1 MEALKVLSQGLKGEF
16 WDPGFDQNM
25 VQDLEKW
32 KIIILTENRIWCV
45 IFLPKKLY
53 ILAANGKS
61 NRRTFSGVSYEA
73 NYRMTLVMIIET
85 VK

>member
-1 MEALKVLSQGLKGEF
+1 M
-16 WDPGFDQNM
+16 
-25 VQDLEKW
+25 
-32 KIIILTENRIWCV
+32 

-61 NRRTFSGVSYEA
+61 NRRTFRGASYEA

-85 VK
+85 IK

>member
-1 MEALKVLSQGLKGEF
+1 M
-16 WDPGFDQNM
+16 
-25 VQDLEKW
+25 
-32 KIIILTENRIWCV
+32 

-61 NRRTFSGVSYEA
+61 NRRTFSGLSYEA

>member
-1 MEALKVLSQGLKGEF
+1 M
-16 WDPGFDQNM
+16 
-25 VQDLEKW
+25 
-32 KIIILTENRIWCV
+32 
-45 IFLPKKLY
+45 IFLSKKLY

-61 NRRTFSGVSYEA
+61 NRRTFSGVSHEA